1 MGDVSISSVLSQV
14 LYCLSGYF
22 FGMFASRFGVISFR
36 NLKYTLQEPNDFI
49 KLVSLL
55 FYAAAIAVL
64 WVAFPAVL
72 ARYTQAGGIVML
84 VTTAY
89 YVRLALRLVYHQPQ
103 VIAKK
108 QGSSKRLKN
117 SK

>member
-49 KLVSLL
+49 K
-55 FYAAAIAVL
+55 FY
-64 WVAFPAVL
+64 
-72 ARYTQAGGIVML
+72 
-84 VTTAY
+84 
-89 YVRLALRLVYHQPQ
+89 
-103 VIAKK
+103 
-108 QGSSKRLKN
+108 
-117 SK
+117 